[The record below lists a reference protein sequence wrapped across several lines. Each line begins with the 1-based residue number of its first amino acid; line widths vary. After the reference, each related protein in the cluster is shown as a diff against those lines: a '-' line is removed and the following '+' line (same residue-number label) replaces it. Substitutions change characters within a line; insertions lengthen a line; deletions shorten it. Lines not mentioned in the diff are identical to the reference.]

1 MARKLTHQEFMDR
14 VEGLVGEEYKVIGEY
29 EGSDTK
35 LIMRHNKCG
44 NEYPVTP
51 YKFSSGRRC
60 PKCSGNQRKTHQ
72 QFTEEFNEAS
82 KGEYSLKS
90 KYVRAKSKVKVSH
103 NKCGWNYEVTPDAFL
118 RGRRCPNCAEMAF
131 RESRKKTPK
140 QFKEQFDHLARN
152 EYELLSEYRGDSEK
166 IKVKHLSCGKIY
178 AVTASSFIQGRRC
191 RKCQMKRVR
200 ASQTWTQKDFERKV
214 QKLGFGEYVVTGK
227 YTLSVNKVEMKHLT
241 CCHVYDVTAA
251 DFVQGARCPRC
262 QSSRGEIKVGLY
274 LKENGYDFIP
284 QYRID
289 DCRNKRPLPFDFA
302 VLEDNEIMCLIE
314 YHGRQHYAPVVVF
327 GGEKEFEL
335 TQQRDAIKRNYCIK
349 NEIPLIEIPYTT
361 KDIKSFLDENIK
373 KLG

>member
-1 MARKLTHQEFMDR
+1 MAKKLTHQEFVDR
-14 VEGLVGEEYKVIGEY
+14 VEDLVGEEYKVIGEY

-35 LIMRHNKCG
+35 LVMRHNKCG

-72 QFTEEFNEAS
+72 QFTKEFNEAS

-103 NKCGWNYEVTPDAFL
+103 NKCGWNYEVTPDDFL

-191 RKCQMKRVR
+191 RKCQ
-200 ASQTWTQKDFERKV
+200 
-214 QKLGFGEYVVTGK
+214 
-227 YTLSVNKVEMKHLT
+227 
-241 CCHVYDVTAA
+241 
-251 DFVQGARCPRC
+251 
-262 QSSRGEIKVGLY
+262 SSRGEIKVGLY
-274 LKENGYDFIP
+274 LKENGYDFIH

-289 DCRNKRPLPFDFA
+289 DCRNERPLPFDFA

-335 TQQRDAIKRNYCIK
+335 TRQRDAIKRNYCIK